1 MQKDPDTSE
10 ALQQE
15 IASARG
21 VNSIFD
27 HFVESLIS
35 TRQMEAGA
43 EFGARWLVEKMALAL
58 QAAALIHSGNPGI
71 ADLFC
76 SARLTERLG
85 LAFGTLR
92 STDGVAL
99 LLERATPRRND
110 K

>member
-1 MQKDPDTSE
+1 MQKDPGTVE

-15 IASARG
+15 IASAKG

-27 HFVESLIS
+27 RFIESLIS
-35 TRQMEAGA
+35 TKQLETNA
-43 EFGARWLVEKMALAL
+43 EFGARWFVEKIALAL
-58 QAAALIHSGNPGI
+58 QAAALIRSGNQAI

-76 SARLTERLG
+76 SARLTEKRG
-85 LAFGTLR
+85 LAFGTLQ

-99 LLERATPRRND
+99 LLERSRPGR